1 VADDIGGFEGKPDPG
16 LYKRWLAFGCL
27 SSHSRLHGSGSYR
40 VCISLQL
47 SLLDIVHRELFTL
60 GSMDR

>member
-1 VADDIGGFEGKPDPG
+1 LRKAKPRIYVADDIGGFEGKPDPG

-40 VCISLQL
+40 VCIL
-47 SLLDIVHRELFTL
+47 SL
-60 GSMDR
+60 